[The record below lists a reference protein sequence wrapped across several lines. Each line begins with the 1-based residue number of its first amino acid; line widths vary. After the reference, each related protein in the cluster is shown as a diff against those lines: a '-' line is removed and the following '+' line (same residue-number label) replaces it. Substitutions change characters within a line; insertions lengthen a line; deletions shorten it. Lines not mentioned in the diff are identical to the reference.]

1 MSTSVPVKIRAV
13 QLADAA
19 SLRASVNEVA
29 QEKWF
34 LATVTGFSAEQTLE
48 FVRAAVEGSLP
59 VVVAVSADEVVGW
72 CDIIPGSP
80 DKGFAHV
87 GRLGMGLRR
96 EWRGQGL
103 GRGLMRACFLLARA
117 AAIEKVELEVFA
129 DNARALRLYNTLGFT
144 QEGVKLRAR
153 KIEGRYQDLVEMALW
168 I

>member
-1 MSTSVPVKIRAV
+1 VSAKVPVKIRPV

-19 SLRASVNEVA
+19 SLRATITEVA

-48 FVRAAVEGSLP
+48 FLRAAVEGSLP
-59 VVVAVSADEVVGW
+59 MVVAVSADEVVGW

-103 GRGLMRACFLLARA
+103 GRGLMDACLLLARG

-129 DNARALRLYNTLGFT
+129 DNAPARRLYNTLGFT
-144 QEGVKLRAR
+144 QEGVKVRAR
-153 KIEGRYQDLVEMALW
+153 KIEGRYQDLVQMARW